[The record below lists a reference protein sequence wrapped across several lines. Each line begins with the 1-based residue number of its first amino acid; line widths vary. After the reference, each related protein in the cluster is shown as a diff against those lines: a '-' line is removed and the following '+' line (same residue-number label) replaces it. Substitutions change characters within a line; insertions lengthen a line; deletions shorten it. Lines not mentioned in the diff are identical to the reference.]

1 MKSLKILLISLS
13 IIIGN
18 TLLAQSFDYD
28 KTWNQVKELEKKG
41 LFDQASKQCQTIF
54 LQAQKEENAIQLI
67 KSLIYKSNY
76 RNNYEEDALKKSIT
90 EVQEYLINEKGLEKA
105 LLSVALADLY
115 QQYYQRNQWDV
126 RGRLH
131 VSGRV
136 PKDLEAWSQENFA
149 SEIEKLYLL
158 ALAEEG
164 VLLKSPSEPWK
175 EIFQEQEN
183 DFKTFPTLFDFVAWK
198 AIAFYSSSEFS
209 NSAQEDLV
217 ILNQV
222 MLFGDDS
229 QFLNVNFN
237 DFEAKSAKVK
247 TIQLYQKLIN
257 KHIGN
262 KTPNAFLYAESKR
275 IAYLKNNG
283 QIDDKEQLLLNILG
297 SVFENYTGQAG
308 SEYIAQELLNHYIW
322 NNDKEPDLRKAE
334 DICLKMIKAD
344 RNVKYFKTQLESL
357 YTKEMSINLDAVI
370 LPNHPA
376 FSSISF
382 NNLTQVWFKI
392 VEVNEEIKITQ
403 HRDNNQQIQKYLNLP
418 LVSDFNYV
426 VSAKE
431 FLSNKSALINLPQ
444 LGTGH
449 YMMIASS
456 TPNFDLDKDELR
468 LHQFYVSR
476 IQMISRGNDGH
487 FLLVD
492 RETGKPID
500 KAKIEVYSS
509 QWEYSTRSTLTKLEE
524 TLSSAKDGSFQFL
537 NVNGKQFYFKISKG
551 QDEWKSGN
559 IYVREYHDNA
569 RTNEK
574 HYFFIDRAI
583 YRPGQKVYFKGI
595 FTNQK
600 KNEVEPIANQSN
612 EVKLYSTNGKV
623 LQTIN
628 VTSNDFG
635 SVAGSF
641 VLPLSGLT
649 GNMRISDGKGSVSFK
664 MEEYKR
670 PKFEVNLKKPEIE
683 FQLNDQVSISGNAA
697 YFAGIGVQNA
707 KVKYRISRA
716 VYMPWRWGFWPQVED
731 LDITAGEVS
740 SDENGDFE
748 ISFLALAPYDKAFL
762 PWFNYQI
769 TAEVTDESGET
780 HTSNLNIRL
789 GKQSILISTTL
800 PEVMDLE
807 QPVDVEV
814 KAETPNGKKLNS
826 QIHFKLEK
834 LITKEKL
841 STLVNVNVD
850 TLLISPEK
858 LKKDYKGYVFATK
871 RPALEIE
878 AIVLEK
884 TLQTEIDSIIP
895 KSIFQS
901 LPIGSYKMTLS
912 TIDKNGMDI
921 KDTAS
926 FKIFSSKESK
936 LASAQELFSYM
947 NQQNA
952 KVGDTLRFSFGSSLK
967 NTQYYYQLSSGSEMI
982 TSSWYK
988 ASKGLNHLSIPVLED
1003 YRGGL
1008 SLQLFFVANNQVQ
1021 EVSKSISIPF
1031 DNKELKVE
1039 LITFRNPMEP
1049 GAKEHWK
1056 LKVINKDGE
1065 KVDAE
1070 ILAAMYD
1077 ASLDV
1082 FQENSW
1088 SLWPYHPKSTPY
1100 TWSSSNSYF
1109 SEIRNNFSHRSNSS
1123 LSNPN
1128 PLELAWS
1135 FRSSSRMVYAKMGG
1149 AGVMP
1154 MAEGMAVEDSR
1165 IAGDAI
1171 ISADATSSGKTIRVP
1186 DYKAQMEKKEP
1197 KPVTP
1202 RKNLE
1207 ETAFFYP
1214 QLKTDMAGNVSLN
1227 FVSPEALTRWKL
1239 IVMATTKDMDIG
1251 HYTQEVVTQKE
1262 LMVMPNL
1269 PRFLRGGDQITLST
1283 KVLNL
1288 LEEDQLINTELVIL
1302 DAATKEPLNLL
1313 VSGQANKQELNI
1325 SAKGQSEV
1333 SWNIL
1338 VPEEL
1343 GAVIIRV
1350 LAQGPSHS
1358 DGEEH
1363 ILPVLSQLH
1372 FLTDTYPF
1380 SLSTQNS
1387 ITAENLSLREVERPN
1402 QDELTLEITT
1412 NPLWYVV
1419 QALPNYELPQKPNA
1433 LSWFNYYFIHAM
1445 ASNIVKT
1452 NPEIQEVF
1460 KQWQQLSPEELE
1472 SELFQNPELK
1482 KVMIEETPW
1491 VFNAESQSLRKKEI
1505 ARLFDE
1511 NNLNYQLESALLKL
1525 KGLQKPNGGFSWIDG
1540 MPTSAYIS
1548 AQIAAGLG
1556 QLLEAGIINPE
1567 KEYAIKTLI
1576 KNLVKYLDD
1585 EIEIIYK
1592 DALKKKI
1599 GRSASTLV
1607 SARSYFI
1614 VFYPLKEKQKAFDY
1628 FLNKMKEKKHQ
1639 KSLGQKMNLAR
1650 VLWYSGR
1657 FEESNELIAALKD
1670 ISLSDENGGIYWR
1683 DFQRYKSV
1691 RKQAEMISL
1700 FSIAEVGDEWIEG
1713 MKLWL
1718 LQQKRANDWGDNK
1731 ATAQACFAMLN
1742 GSSALSESPKV
1753 YLTIN
1758 GKEQLIGGNAG
1769 TGYVKYTWKGAEIAE
1784 ALEGFEIRKEGKGMI
1799 FGAFY
1804 DQYFEKMSEID
1815 AHEGGVHLQKQVF
1828 VAKTKEGKNELLA
1841 LEDGASIELGDR
1853 IVVRMILDNK
1863 RAMDFVHLRDY
1874 LPAGFENQNP
1884 LSGYHWQGSISY
1896 YQAPG
1901 DIATDY
1907 FISHLPKGKFVI
1919 EYELN
1924 ANISGKL
1931 NLGPAEVQ
1939 SIYAPEFGGHSEG
1952 GVVEVLRVY

>member
-1 MKSLKILLISLS
+1 MKLVKTIVLFLS

-18 TLLAQSFDYD
+18 TLIAQSFDYD

-41 LFDQASKQCQTIF
+41 LFDQASKQCQAIF
-54 LQAQKEENAIQLI
+54 LQAQKEENSLQLV

-76 RNNYEEDALKKSIT
+76 RNNYEEDALKKSIG
-90 EVQEYLINEKGLEKA
+90 EVQGYLVEEDGLEKA

-149 SEIEKLYLL
+149 NEIEKLYMVS
-158 ALAEEG
+158 LAEES
-164 VLLKSPSEPWK
+164 VLLESPSEPWK

-183 DFKTFPTLFDFVAWK
+183 DYITFPTLFDFVAWK
-198 AIAFYSSSEFS
+198 VIAFHSSSEFS
-209 NSAQEDLV
+209 NLEQEELV

-222 MLFGDDS
+222 MLFGDDT
-229 QFLNVNFN
+229 QFLNVSFN
-237 DFEAKSAKVK
+237 DFEAKSSKVK
-247 TIQLYQKLIN
+247 TIQLYQKLIK
-257 KHIGN
+257 KHHGN

-283 QIDDKEQLLLNILG
+283 QIDDKDQLLLKTLDI
-297 SVFENYTGQAG
+297 VFENYQGQAG
-308 SEYIAQELLNHYIW
+308 SEYIAQELLNRYKW
-322 NNDKEPDLRKAE
+322 TNDKESDLRKAE

-344 RNVKYFKTQLESL
+344 RNVKYFKSQLESL
-357 YTKEMSINLDAVI
+357 YAKEMSINLDAVM

-392 VEVNEEIKITQ
+392 VEVNEEVEIKQ
-403 HRDNNQQIQKYLNLP
+403 HRDNHQKIQKYLNLP
-418 LVSDFNYV
+418 LVSDFNDV

-431 FLSNKSALINLPQ
+431 FLSNKSALIDLPQ
-444 LGTGH
+444 LGVGH

-456 TPNFDLDKDELR
+456 SPNFDIDKDELR
-468 LHQFYVSR
+468 LQQFYVSR
-476 IQMISRGNDGH
+476 IQLVSRGNDGH

-509 QWEYSTRSTLTKLEE
+509 QWEYSTRSNITKLEE
-524 TLSSAKDGSFQFL
+524 TLTSAKDGSFRYL
-537 NVNGKQFYFKISKG
+537 NANGKQITFKVSKG

-559 IYVREYHDNA
+559 IYVREYNDNA
-569 RTNEK
+569 RKNEK
-574 HYFFIDRAI
+574 HYFFTDRAI

-595 FTNQK
+595 FTHQK
-600 KNEVEPIANQSN
+600 KNEVEPIANQSK

-649 GNMRISDGKGSVSFK
+649 GNMRISDGKGSVSIK

-670 PKFEVNLKKPEIE
+670 PQFEVNLKSPELE
-683 FQLNDQVSISGNAA
+683 FQLNDQVSITGNAA
-697 YFAGIGVQNA
+697 YFAGVGVQNA

-716 VYMPWRWGFWPQVED
+716 VYMPWRWGFWPQIED
-731 LDITAGEVS
+731 LDISAGEVS

-748 ISFLALAPYDKAFL
+748 ISFLALAPYDEEFL

-789 GKQSILISTTL
+789 GKQSVLISTNL

-807 QPVDVEV
+807 DPVDVEV
-814 KAETPNGKKLNS
+814 TAQTPNGKKLNS

-834 LITKEKL
+834 LITKDKL
-841 STLVNVNVD
+841 TTLVNVNVD

-858 LKKDYKGYVFATK
+858 LKKDYKDYVFATK

-884 TLQTEIDSIIP
+884 SLQTEIDSIIP
-895 KSIFQS
+895 KSLFQS

-912 TIDKNGMDI
+912 TVDKNGMEV

-926 FKIFSSKESK
+926 FKIFSSKENK
-936 LASAQELFSYM
+936 LASAEELFSYM

-952 KVGDTLRFSFGSSLK
+952 KVGDTLHFSFGSSLK
-967 NTQYYYQLSSGSEMI
+967 NPQYYYQLSSGSEMI

-988 ASKGLNHLSIPVLED
+988 ASKGLNHLSIPILED

-1008 SLQLFFVANNQVQ
+1008 NLQLFFVANNQVQ

-1056 LKVINKDGE
+1056 LKVRNKDGE

-1070 ILAAMYD
+1070 VLAAMYD

-1082 FQENSW
+1082 FQENNW
-1088 SLWPYHPKSTPY
+1088 SLWPYHPKNSPY
-1100 TWSSSNSYF
+1100 NWSASNSYF

-1135 FRSSSRMVYAKMGG
+1135 FRSSSRMVYSKMSGS
-1149 AGVMP
+1149 GVMP
-1154 MAEGMAVEDSR
+1154 AAEGMAMEADMAAPPQVKPEATNSSPADEPEDQ
-1165 IAGDAI
+1165 
-1171 ISADATSSGKTIRVP
+1171 KT
-1186 DYKAQMEKKEP
+1186 ELN
-1197 KPVTP
+1197 PVTP

-1227 FVSPEALTRWKL
+1227 FVSPEALTKWKL
-1239 IVMATTKDMDIG
+1239 MLMATTKDMDIG
-1251 HYTQEVVTQKE
+1251 HFTQEVVTQKE

-1313 VSGQANKQELNI
+1313 MSGQVNKQEVSI
-1325 SAKGQSEV
+1325 SAKGQTEV
-1333 SWNIL
+1333 SWSIL
-1338 VPEEL
+1338 VPEEI

-1387 ITAENLSLREVERPN
+1387 ITPEELSLREVERPN

-1445 ASNIVKT
+1445 ASDIVKT

-1482 KVMIEETPW
+1482 KVMLEETPW

-1511 NNLNYQLESALLKL
+1511 NNLNYELESALLKL

-1540 MPTSAYIS
+1540 MPTSPFIS

-1567 KEYAIKTLI
+1567 KEYAIKALI

-1585 EIEIIYK
+1585 EIEINYQK
-1592 DALKKKI
+1592 ALDKKTGQSSI
-1599 GRSASTLV
+1599 SLI
-1607 SARSYFI
+1607 SARAYFI
-1614 VFYPLKEKQKAFDY
+1614 ETYPLKEKQEAFDY
-1628 FLNKMKEKKHQ
+1628 FLNKMSEKKHQ
-1639 KSLGQKMNLAR
+1639 KSLSQKMGLAR
-1650 VLWYSGR
+1650 VLWYSGHIK
-1657 FEESNELIAALKD
+1657 ESNELMTALKD
-1670 ISLSDENGGIYWR
+1670 ISLTDENGGIYWR
-1683 DFQRYKSV
+1683 DFQRYESV

-1700 FSIAEVGDEWIEG
+1700 FSLAKADDKWIEG

-1742 GSSALSESPKV
+1742 GSSGLSESPKV
-1753 YLTIN
+1753 FLTIN
-1758 GKEQLIGGNAG
+1758 GVEQLIGGNAG

-1784 ALEGFEIRKEGKGMI
+1784 ALEGFKIRKEGKGMI

-1828 VAKTKEGKNELLA
+1828 VAKTKDGKNELLA

-1863 RAMDFVHLRDY
+1863 QAMGFVHLRDY

-1901 DIATDY
+1901 DVATDY

-1919 EYELN
+1919 EYQLN

-1952 GVVEVLRVY
+1952 GFVEVLKVY

>member
-1 MKSLKILLISLS
+1 MMKSLKILFIGLS
-13 IIIGN
+13 ILIGN
-18 TLLAQSFDYD
+18 TMMAQTFDFEKSWKQIND
-28 KTWNQVKELEKKG
+28 LEKKG
-41 LFDQASKQCQTIF
+41 LSAQALEQCQIIF
-54 LQAQKEENAIQLI
+54 IQAQKEDNSVQLI
-67 KSLIYKSNY
+67 KSLIYKSNF
-76 RNNYEEDALKKSIT
+76 RQAYEEEALKKSIG
-90 EVQEYLINEKGLEKA
+90 EIKEILSASNGIEKA
-105 LLSVALADLY
+105 LLSIALSDLY
-115 QQYYQRNQWDV
+115 QQYYQRNQWDI

-136 PKDLEAWSQENFA
+136 AKDLEAWSQENFR
-149 SEIEKLYLL
+149 EEKEKLISA

-164 VLLKSPSEPWK
+164 LLMKSPSEPWK
-175 EIFQEQEN
+175 EIFLDQEK

-198 AIAFYSSSEFS
+198 AIAFYSASEFS

-229 QFLNVNFN
+229 QFVNVIFN

-247 TIQLYQKLIN
+247 TIQLFQKLIK
-257 KHIGN
+257 KHQGN
-262 KTPNAFLYAESKR
+262 KTPNAFLYAESQR
-275 IAYLKNNG
+275 IAYLKSNG
-283 QIDDKEQLLLNILG
+283 QIDDKESLLLKTLNN
-297 SVFENYTGQAG
+297 VFENYKGQAG
-308 SEYIAQELLNHYIW
+308 SEFLAEELINQYKW
-322 NNDKEPDLRKAE
+322 NTGNEYDLRKAE
-334 DICLKMIKAD
+334 AICQAMIEVD
-344 RNVKYFKTQLESL
+344 RNSKYFKGVLTSL
-357 YTKEMSINLDAVI
+357 QAKELNISMDGVI
-370 LPNHPA
+370 LPNQAA
-376 FSSISF
+376 FSTISF
-382 NNLTQVWFKI
+382 QNMTQAWFKI
-392 VEVNEEIKITQ
+392 IQLSEDEIIE
-403 HRDNNQQIQKYLNLP
+403 RNSRGEDQISKYLNSP
-418 LVSDFNYV
+418 LIAEFDYALTVQNYL
-426 VSAKE
+426 SAK
-431 FLSNKSALINLPQ
+431 KALFELPQ
-444 LGTGH
+444 LGVGH
-449 YMMIASS
+449 YAIIAS
-456 TPNFDLDKDELR
+456 TGPDFNLEKDQLR
-468 LHQFYVSR
+468 MGEFWVTGLQL
-476 IQMISRGNDGH
+476 ISRGNDGH
-487 FLLVD
+487 FLIVD

-500 KAKIEVYSS
+500 KAKVEVYSS
-509 QWEYSTRSTLTKLEE
+509 QWEYSTRTNLSKLEE
-524 TLSSAKDGSFQFL
+524 TITSGKDGTFQYM
-537 NVNGKQFYFKISKG
+537 NVNGKQITFIISKG

-559 IYVREYHDNA
+559 VYVRDYRENA
-569 RTNEK
+569 RKNEK
-574 HYFFIDRAI
+574 HYFFTDRAI

-600 KNEVEPIANQSN
+600 KNDVEPIAKLSK

-623 LQTIN
+623 IQTIN
-628 VTSNDFG
+628 VTSNEFG

-670 PKFEVNLKKPEIE
+670 PKFEVNLESPSVE
-683 FQLNDQVSISGNAA
+683 FQLNDQVSLSGNAT

-716 VYMPWRWGFWPQVED
+716 VFMPWRWGFWPQIED
-731 LDITAGEVS
+731 LDISAGEVS
-740 SDENGDFE
+740 TNEQGEFE
-748 ISFLALAPYDKAFL
+748 ISFLALAPYDIEFL

-769 TAEVTDESGET
+769 TAEVSDESGET
-780 HTSNLNIRL
+780 HTASMDIRL
-789 GKQSILISTTL
+789 GKQSILISTNL

-807 QPVDVEV
+807 HPKDVEV

-841 STLVNVNVD
+841 SRLVKVNVD

-858 LKKDYKGYVFATK
+858 LKKDYKDFVFAQK
-871 RPALEIE
+871 RAPLKIE
-878 AIVLEK
+878 ATVLEK

-912 TIDKNGMDI
+912 TVDKNGI
-921 KDTAS
+921 EVKDTAS
-926 FKIFSSKESK
+926 FKIFSSKENK
-936 LASAQELFSYM
+936 LASAEEFFHIM
-947 NQQNA
+947 NHQNA
-952 KVGDTLRFSFGSSLK
+952 KVGDTLHFSFGSSVK
-967 NTQYYYQLSSGSEMI
+967 NPQYYYQLSSGSEMI

-988 ASKGLNHLSIPVLED
+988 VSKGLNHISIPITEN

-1008 SLQLFFVANNQVQ
+1008 SLQLFFVANNQVHD
-1021 EVSKSISIPF
+1021 VSQNISIPF

-1039 LITFRNPMEP
+1039 LITFRSPMEP
-1049 GAKEHWK
+1049 GTKEHWK
-1056 LKVINKDGE
+1056 LKIRNRDGAQ
-1065 KVDAE
+1065 VDAE
-1070 ILAAMYD
+1070 VLAAMYD

-1082 FQENSW
+1082 FQENNW
-1088 SLWPYHPKSTPY
+1088 TLWPYHPKNNPFN
-1100 TWSSSNSYF
+1100 WSSLGSYF
-1109 SEIRNNFSHRSNSS
+1109 SETRNRYDSPSYPSF
-1123 LSNPN
+1123 SNPS
-1128 PLELAWS
+1128 PLELA
-1135 FRSSSRMVYAKMGG
+1135 FTNSSRNNRIMYSKMAG
-1149 AGVMP
+1149 AGAMP
-1154 MAEGMAVEDSR
+1154 MMDGMKAEADMDSE
-1165 IAGDAI
+1165 AI
-1171 ISADATSSGKTIRVP
+1171 PEQPRSVAITNMVIEEEPENPKT
-1186 DYKAQMEKKEP
+1186 EP

-1214 QLKTDMAGNVSLN
+1214 QLKTDMAGQVSLN

-1239 IVMATTKDMDIG
+1239 MVMATTQDMEIG
-1251 HYTQEVVTQKE
+1251 HFTQEVVTQKE

-1269 PRFLRGGDQITLST
+1269 PRFLRGGDQMTLST
-1283 KVLNL
+1283 KILNL
-1288 LEEDQLINTELVIL
+1288 LEEEQVINAELEIL
-1302 DAATKEPLNLL
+1302 DAATKEPLNML
-1313 VSGQANKQELNI
+1313 VSGQVSEQSLSI
-1325 SAKGQSEV
+1325 SAKGQAEV
-1333 SWNIL
+1333 SWSIL
-1338 VPEEL
+1338 VPEEI

-1350 LAQGPSHS
+1350 LAQGPAHS

-1380 SLSTQNS
+1380 CLSTQNS
-1387 ITAENLSLREVERPN
+1387 ITPEELSLREVERPN

-1419 QALPNYELPQKPNA
+1419 QALPNYALPQKPNA

-1445 ASNIVKT
+1445 ASDIVKT

-1491 VFNAESQSLRKKEI
+1491 VFNAENQSLRKREI

-1511 NNLNYQLESALLKL
+1511 NNLNYQLESALMKL
-1525 KGLQKPNGGFSWIDG
+1525 QELQKSNGGFSWIDG
-1540 MPTSAYIS
+1540 MPTSTYIS
-1548 AQIAAGLG
+1548 AEISAGLG

-1567 KEYAIKTLI
+1567 KEYAIKNLI

-1585 EIEIIYK
+1585 EIEINYQK
-1592 DALKKKI
+1592 ALNKKT
-1599 GRSASTLV
+1599 GYSAHGLV
-1607 SARSYFI
+1607 SARAYFI
-1614 VFYPLKEKQKAFDY
+1614 ESYPLKEKQIAFDY
-1628 FLNKMKEKKHQ
+1628 FLNKMTEKKHQ
-1639 KSLGQKMNLAR
+1639 KSLSQKMGLAR
-1650 VLWYSGR
+1650 ILWYNGR
-1657 FEESNELIAALKD
+1657 FEEANELMAALKD
-1670 ISLSDENGGIYWR
+1670 ISLTDENGGIYWR
-1683 DFQRYKSV
+1683 DFQRYESV

-1700 FSIAEVGDEWIEG
+1700 FSLAKTDDQWIEG

-1742 GSSALSESPKV
+1742 GSTALSNSPKV
-1753 YLTIN
+1753 YLIIN
-1758 GKEQLIGGNAG
+1758 GEEQLIDGNAG
-1769 TGYVKYTWKGAEIAE
+1769 TGYFKITWRGNEIPK

-1815 AHEGGVHLQKQVF
+1815 AHEGGVELQKQVF
-1828 VAKTKEGKNELLA
+1828 VAKTEDGKNELLA
-1841 LEDGASIELGDR
+1841 LEDGAKIELGDR
-1853 IVVRMILDNK
+1853 IVVRMILNNK
-1863 RAMDFVHLRDY
+1863 QAMDFVHLRDY

-1901 DIATDY
+1901 DVATDY
-1907 FISHLPKGKFVI
+1907 FIYHLPKGKFVI

-1924 ANISGKL
+1924 ATISGKL

-1952 GVVEVLRVY
+1952 GFVEVIK